1 MNRVACWAG
10 MLGAILM
17 LVARDSPAAVVYEVT
32 SPYHHIQVLDEQGC
46 RILSFDGATQ
56 TRMSLRDPIQGHFEY
71 TEYFHMPWLWNT
83 QITNVLMIGLGG
95 GSTQRAYQHYYPK
108 VMIETAEIDPTVVDV
123 AKTFFGFRESA
134 FQRVQVADGRVY
146 LRRSRSV
153 YDVMIL
159 DAYVANRYGSFIP
172 YHLATKEFFELAN
185 QRLASNGVLA
195 YNVIGTLQ
203 DWQADILG
211 SIYKTM
217 KSVFPQVYFFPAQSS
232 LNVVVIGLKSGQ
244 RLDKTTLQQRAETL
258 MQTGRVKLPTFRTRV
273 ESFRAEPPANFDRC
287 QVLTDDYAPTDGLLS
302 RGR

>member
-1 MNRVACWAG
+1 MNRIAYWAG
-10 MLGAILM
+10 ALGTILA
-17 LVARDSPAAVVYEVT
+17 LVARDGPAAVIYEVT
-32 SPYHHIQVLDEQGC
+32 SPYHHIQVLDEQGF

-56 TRMSLRDPIQGHFEY
+56 TRMSLSDPIQGHFEY
-71 TEYFHMPWLWNT
+71 TEYFHMPWLWND

-123 AKTFFGFRESA
+123 AEIFFGFRESA
-134 FQRVQVADGRVY
+134 SQRVQVADGRLY

-159 DAYVANRYGSFIP
+159 DAYVENRYGSFIP
-172 YHLATKEFFELAN
+172 YHLATREFFELAN
-185 QRLASNGVLA
+185 QHLGTNGVLA

-211 SIYKTM
+211 SIYRTM

-232 LNVVVIGLKSGQ
+232 LNVVVIGVKSGQ

-258 MQTGRVKLPTFRTRV
+258 VQTGCVKLPTFRTRV
-273 ESFRAEPPANFDRC
+273 ETFRAEPPANFDRC